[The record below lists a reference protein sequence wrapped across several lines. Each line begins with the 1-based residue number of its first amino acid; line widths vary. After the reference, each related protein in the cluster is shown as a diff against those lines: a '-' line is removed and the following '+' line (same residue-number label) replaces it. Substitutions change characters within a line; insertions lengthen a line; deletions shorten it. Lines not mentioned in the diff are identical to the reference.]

1 MPEDASGVGRNKTGQ
16 FVKNEEYPQGA
27 HQKERRNPTTYAGTS
42 KDAIKMRKTVPWTYW
57 IPGTWKFLQVFAKSG
72 KAEEQE
78 IYGIE
83 DEILTDPDILLVQ
96 AADLPEDAVEMV
108 QSICEEHGAPWLRM
122 CSSQEHPKTK
132 HHGFRR
138 LEKVMQDYTGR
149 LGLKV
154 VIVIM
159 IESVCDILKPS
170 QEEYGRL
177 LKSMIRR
184 ITILS
189 NKIARME
196 KTAGQKYVNGY
207 LSRSKK
213 GARAYAIMEQER
225 ITKITKGERAG
236 DSKVAFDL
244 EVSQ

>member
-1 MPEDASGVGRNKTGQ
+1 MTDRDAKGH
-16 FVKNEEYPQGA
+16 FIENEEYPQGA

-42 KDAIKMRKTVPWTYW
+42 KDAIRVRKGVPWEMW
-57 IPGTWKFLQVFAKSG
+57 IPGTWKFLQIFAKSG

-83 DEILTDPDILLVQ
+83 EAMLTDPDIMLLQ
-96 AADLPEDAVEMV
+96 TADLPENAVGMI
-108 QSICEEHGAPWLRM
+108 QSICEEYGSPWVRM
-122 CSSQEHPKTK
+122 SSNQEQSKTK
-132 HHGFRR
+132 HHGFSRG
-138 LEKVMQDYTGR
+138 EKVIQNYTAR

-159 IESVCDILKPS
+159 IEAVCDILKPS
-170 QEEYGRL
+170 REDYGRL
-177 LKSMIRR
+177 LKSIIRR

-189 NKIARME
+189 NKIAKME
-196 KTAGQKYVNGY
+196 KSAGQKYVNGY
-207 LSRSKK
+207 LGRSKK
-213 GARAYAIMEQER
+213 GANAYSIMQEER
-225 ITKITKGERAG
+225 ITNITKGERAG